1 MNNELALEMKHIT
14 KKFGS
19 VRVLDQVNFDLRA
32 GETHALVGANG
43 AGKSTLM
50 KIIDGIY
57 VGYEGEVL
65 IRGKKVKF
73 KDPMDAQSAGIAMI
87 HQELDL
93 VVNLDVASNI
103 YMGREM
109 TSGRIGHILKRKE
122 MQKETQK
129 FLDNLGFD
137 LRADEITGDLSPAQ
151 QQLVLIARCVAMD
164 ASIIIMDEPTSSL
177 SFKETEEL
185 FRVIDRLK
193 KLGKSIIYIS
203 HFLEEV
209 FRVSDR
215 ITVLRDGQKINTL
228 NSEECSVQRIVD
240 LMVGENKNIE
250 KKFYRNMIFGQTVLE
265 VKNYTGY
272 GTAVQ
277 NISFAVGKGEVV
289 GIAGVVGSGRTELVR
304 TIFGADRKREGELLL
319 HGSKISV
326 KSPAEAV
333 RLGIVLVPEDR
344 KAEGI
349 IRKRS
354 VGDNLVVAAYKL
366 CSKLGIIQY
375 EKLRQRAANMMDY
388 MHVVAR
394 GQEQEIETLS
404 GGNQQK
410 IVIGKWLT
418 ISPEVLIMDQ
428 PTRGID
434 VGAKDEIYE
443 LINQLAEEGT
453 AILLISDELEELIN
467 LSDRILVMK
476 KGQFV
481 EEFDHSKRSVVKT
494 QLLEAMV
501 G

>member
-1 MNNELALEMKHIT
+1 M
-14 KKFGS
+14 
-19 VRVLDQVNFDLRA
+19 
-32 GETHALVGANG
+32 
-43 AGKSTLM
+43 
-50 KIIDGIY
+50 
-57 VGYEGEVL
+57 
-65 IRGKKVKF
+65 
-73 KDPMDAQSAGIAMI
+73 
-87 HQELDL
+87 
-93 VVNLDVASNI
+93 
-103 YMGREM
+103 
-109 TSGRIGHILKRKE
+109 
-122 MQKETQK
+122 
-129 FLDNLGFD
+129 
-137 LRADEITGDLSPAQ
+137 
-151 QQLVLIARCVAMD
+151 
-164 ASIIIMDEPTSSL
+164 
-177 SFKETEEL
+177 
-185 FRVIDRLK
+185 
-193 KLGKSIIYIS
+193 
-203 HFLEEV
+203 
-209 FRVSDR
+209 SDR

-481 EEFDHSKRSVVKT
+481 EEFDNSKRSVVKT

>member
-272 GTAVQ
+272 G
-277 NISFAVGKGEVV
+277 
-289 GIAGVVGSGRTELVR
+289 
-304 TIFGADRKREGELLL
+304 
-319 HGSKISV
+319 
-326 KSPAEAV
+326 
-333 RLGIVLVPEDR
+333 
-344 KAEGI
+344 
-349 IRKRS
+349 
-354 VGDNLVVAAYKL
+354 
-366 CSKLGIIQY
+366 
-375 EKLRQRAANMMDY
+375 
-388 MHVVAR
+388 
-394 GQEQEIETLS
+394 LS
-404 GGNQQK
+404 
-410 IVIGKWLT
+410 
-418 ISPEVLIMDQ
+418 LIH
-428 PTRGID
+428 I
-434 VGAKDEIYE
+434 
-443 LINQLAEEGT
+443 
-453 AILLISDELEELIN
+453 
-467 LSDRILVMK
+467 
-476 KGQFV
+476 
-481 EEFDHSKRSVVKT
+481 
-494 QLLEAMV
+494 
-501 G
+501 

>member
-1 MNNELALEMKHIT
+1 M
-14 KKFGS
+14 
-19 VRVLDQVNFDLRA
+19 
-32 GETHALVGANG
+32 
-43 AGKSTLM
+43 
-50 KIIDGIY
+50 
-57 VGYEGEVL
+57 
-65 IRGKKVKF
+65 
-73 KDPMDAQSAGIAMI
+73 
-87 HQELDL
+87 
-93 VVNLDVASNI
+93 
-103 YMGREM
+103 
-109 TSGRIGHILKRKE
+109 
-122 MQKETQK
+122 
-129 FLDNLGFD
+129 
-137 LRADEITGDLSPAQ
+137 
-151 QQLVLIARCVAMD
+151 
-164 ASIIIMDEPTSSL
+164 
-177 SFKETEEL
+177 
-185 FRVIDRLK
+185 
-193 KLGKSIIYIS
+193 
-203 HFLEEV
+203 
-209 FRVSDR
+209 
-215 ITVLRDGQKINTL
+215 
-228 NSEECSVQRIVD
+228 
-240 LMVGENKNIE
+240 
-250 KKFYRNMIFGQTVLE
+250 
-265 VKNYTGY
+265 
-272 GTAVQ
+272 
-277 NISFAVGKGEVV
+277 
-289 GIAGVVGSGRTELVR
+289 
-304 TIFGADRKREGELLL
+304 L

-481 EEFDHSKRSVVKT
+481 EEFDNSKRSVVKT

>member
-326 KSPAEAV
+326 KSPAGAV

-481 EEFDHSKRSVVKT
+481 EEFDNSKRSVVKT